1 MLKTMCLVS
10 KRNYFPLTRDFR
22 AWWCHCFCMKWEIG
36 LRLQIVSNPALFA
49 VLVQRDVF
57 SKKFSTKL
65 VKTFD
70 RSCKIFE
77 KLFVFDDFFVFLSP
91 NAQNDSLLQWGW
103 GFNAKRGWLIRRN
116 IPLKKNNDANPCRVN
131 EINSYICSCLTQVSA
146 FAKNNIYDII

>member
-1 MLKTMCLVS
+1 MTLHRYAKNYVS
-10 KRNYFPLTRDFR
+10 RFEKKLFSPYKGLSGMVMPLFL
-22 AWWCHCFCMKWEIG
+22 HEMG
-36 LRLQIVSNPALFA
+36 NRLALFA

-91 NAQNDSLLQWGW
+91 NAQNDSLLQ
-103 GFNAKRGWLIRRN
+103 
-116 IPLKKNNDANPCRVN
+116 
-131 EINSYICSCLTQVSA
+131 
-146 FAKNNIYDII
+146 